1 MSQSG
6 NSLAVQWL
14 GLCIF
19 TAEHPGSILG
29 RGTKILQVLRCSQG
43 KKKTESTS
51 LPKPLHDA
59 VTGMPPKTE
68 VMSHSRGSSGLPAGP
83 DHLPGVCCACG
94 HRGLSDLL
102 SKTLGLSTP
111 NPC

>member
-43 KKKTESTS
+43 KKKKTESTS

-59 VTGMPPKTE
+59 VTGCPQRQRSCLTAGAPQG
-68 VMSHSRGSSGLPAGP
+68 SRLAQITS
-83 DHLPGVCCACG
+83 
-94 HRGLSDLL
+94 
-102 SKTLGLSTP
+102 LGFAVPVVTVVFQTF
-111 NPC
+111 